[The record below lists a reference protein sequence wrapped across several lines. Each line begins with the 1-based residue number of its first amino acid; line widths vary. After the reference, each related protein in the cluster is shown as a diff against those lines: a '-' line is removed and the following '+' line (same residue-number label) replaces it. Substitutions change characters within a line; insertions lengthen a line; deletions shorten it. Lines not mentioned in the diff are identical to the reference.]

1 MKINY
6 IVSFDESNT
15 HYATINLTISNI
27 QEDYLELKMPV
38 WIPGSYLVREFAK
51 NIDFILDIDTQK
63 RLKKKN
69 KNTWFLEVQ
78 DRKTI
83 HLQYKLYC
91 FEWSVRTNHIN
102 REHAFLNGA
111 ATFLYIEKY
120 QQLPIEIQF
129 IPSSGWKEISTNLE
143 SINEDFWHRIAS
155 NFDELYDSVFEIGN
169 QKIYYFDVQQTAY
182 TLAIYGEHDAE
193 ISKVISDLQA
203 IIEQQIMI
211 FGQHPCRQY
220 LFIIHHS
227 ENAFGGLEHCHS
239 SVNHI
244 PRNYFHNQVKYQQAI
259 SLLAHEHFHLWNVK
273 RIKPS
278 EFIPFDYEHENY
290 TEMLW
295 FFEGITSYYD
305 DLTCYR
311 AGVFSNL
318 IYLKVIED
326 LLDIVENNAGNDC
339 QTLAESSFDTW
350 IKYYRPNENTGN
362 TQVSYYRKGALVVM
376 LMDIIIQYYSGGKFS
391 LDNLMHSAF
400 KDTLVSNYSGITKPY
415 IIEKLEQICLY
426 DWNTFYENCIEST
439 QPLAISEIFKLSNY
453 QLSISDKNSKTIGVK
468 LKKVGEQFAISSM
481 DKNYFK
487 FNGQLQVDDIVLK
500 IDNQELINNFDEII
514 EQKAIGKILNF
525 YIRRD
530 GIDKE
535 VEVMLTRSIDKR
547 FTVSPK

>member
-6 IVSFDESNT
+6 TVSFDEPNT

-27 QEDYLELKMPV
+27 QDDCLELKMPV

-51 NIDFILDIDTQK
+51 NIDFILDVDTQK

-69 KNTWFLEVQ
+69 KNTWLLDVQ
-78 DRKTI
+78 HRKTI
-83 HLQYKLYC
+83 RLQYKLYC

-102 REHAFLNGA
+102 QEHAFLNGA
-111 ATFLYIEKY
+111 ATFLYVEKY
-120 QQLPIEIQF
+120 QQLPIDIKF
-129 IPSSGWKEISTNLE
+129 IPRIDWKVISTNLE
-143 SINEDFWHRIAS
+143 SINDDIWHKKAS
-155 NFDELYDSVFEIGN
+155 NSDELYDSVFEIGN
-169 QKIYYFDVQQTAY
+169 QKVYYFDVQQTAY
-182 TLAIYGEHDAE
+182 TLAIYGDHDAE

-211 FGQHPCRQY
+211 FGQHPCHQY

-227 ENAFGGLEHCHS
+227 ENAFGGLEHCYS

-244 PRNYFHNQVKYQQAI
+244 PRNYFHNQLKYQQAI

-311 AGVFSNL
+311 AGVFSD
-318 IYLKVIED
+318 IAYIKVIED
-326 LLDIVENNAGNDC
+326 LLEVVENNAGNDI

-350 IKYYRPNENTGN
+350 IKYYRPNENSGN
-362 TQVSYYRKGALVVM
+362 TQVSYYRKGALVAM
-376 LMDIIIQYYSGGKFS
+376 LMDFIIQHYSNKQIN
-391 LDNLMHSAF
+391 LDKLMYSVF
-400 KDTLVSNYSGITKPY
+400 KDALNPNYSGVTKQY
-415 IIEKLEQICLY
+415 VIDKLEQICPY
-426 DWNTFYENCIEST
+426 NWNIFYKNCIEST
-439 QPLAISEIFKLSNY
+439 RPLAINEIFKLSNY
-453 QLSISDKNSKTIGVK
+453 QLVISDKNTKTIGVK
-468 LKKVGEQFAISSM
+468 LKKVGEQFVISSM

-487 FNGQLQVDDIVLK
+487 FNGQLQVDDVILK
-500 IDNQELINNFDEII
+500 IDNQELFNNIDEIL

-530 GIDKE
+530 GIEKE
-535 VEVMLTRSIDKR
+535 VEVMLAKSIDKR
-547 FTVSPK
+547 FSVSYK

>member
-1 MKINY
+1 MKQETNFYLVTLLKAGLIS
-6 IVSFDESNT
+6 VSIFLTPIKGLLITTGLFVLLDT
-15 HYATINLTISNI
+15 IFAVYATI
-27 QEDYLELKMPV
+27 K
-38 WIPGSYLVREFAK
+38 
-51 NIDFILDIDTQK
+51 
-63 RLKKKN
+63 
-69 KNTWFLEVQ
+69 
-78 DRKTI
+78 
-83 HLQYKLYC
+83 
-91 FEWSVRTNHIN
+91 
-102 REHAFLNGA
+102 LNGWKSYQSTKLFNIA
-111 ATFLYIEKY
+111 VKTFFYL
-120 QQLPIEIQF
+120 
-129 IPSSGWKEISTNLE
+129 G
-143 SINEDFWHRIAS
+143 SI
-155 NFDELYDSVFEIGN
+155 V
-169 QKIYYFDVQQTAY
+169 
-182 TLAIYGEHDAE
+182 LA
-193 ISKVISDLQA
+193 
-203 IIEQQIMI
+203 
-211 FGQHPCRQY
+211 
-220 LFIIHHS
+220 
-227 ENAFGGLEHCHS
+227 
-239 SVNHI
+239 
-244 PRNYFHNQVKYQQAI
+244 
-259 SLLAHEHFHLWNVK
+259 
-273 RIKPS
+273 
-278 EFIPFDYEHENY
+278 
-290 TEMLW
+290 
-295 FFEGITSYYD
+295 FFVDTH
-305 DLTCYR
+305 
-311 AGVFSNL
+311 
-318 IYLKVIED
+318 
-326 LLDIVENNAGNDC
+326 IVENNAGNDC